1 MIKVF
6 ECTQEIYNFQNMIR
20 NLEDFCKDLP
30 LDIYVSYVYDTSRN
44 EDEYYVSISDFETYE
59 DRIVTYI
66 RFKYYPKTDIYEI
79 LFTYFVGDRPD
90 HTSTFTKIYSPT
102 NHDTFIKSADDI
114 YEEIIE
120 YIKKGIFGY
129 EMDKENK

>member
-20 NLEDFCKDLP
+20 NLEDFCKTLP
-30 LDIYVSYVYDTSRN
+30 LDLYASYVYDTSRN

-66 RFKYYPKTDIYEI
+66 RFKYYPNPAFLRNSNGRLD
-79 LFTYFVGDRPD
+79 LPG
-90 HTSTFTKIYSPT
+90 PT
-102 NHDTFIKSADDI
+102 QEAA
-114 YEEIIE
+114 
-120 YIKKGIFGY
+120 
-129 EMDKENK
+129 